1 MKRTHLNLGLLA
13 VAAGL
18 GVAVFFSQKKD
29 EPGPPLTPLK
39 SAAVTRIAV
48 EHPGTPAIR
57 LEKQGG
63 QWLLAAPVKAEVD
76 EFEINA
82 LVGLAEAE
90 TKEKLEGAKLAELE
104 LEPPR
109 YTITLDDT
117 PIAFGGVEPL
127 QYRRYVKVG
136 EAVSLI
142 EDPPSA
148 ALDKDYA
155 DLVAKGLFPVGAEI
169 ERIELPKLTLAKAD
183 GKWTLTPPDP
193 RPGADEMQKLADAWK
208 NARSMWNEQAA
219 AAPARGDHVKV
230 TLKGGEVREF
240 VIAATDPQ
248 FKLHRPDL
256 GVTFVLS
263 KALADDM
270 LKLAAPP
277 VTQPPPAA
285 ETPAPAQQGKP
296 EP

>member
-1 MKRTHLNLGLLA
+1 MTRTQLNLGLLA
-13 VAAGL
+13 VAAAL
-18 GVAVFFSQKKD
+18 GGAVYFSQKKD

-48 EHPGTPAIR
+48 EHPGAPALR
-57 LEKQGG
+57 LEKRDG
-63 QWLLAAPVKAEVD
+63 QWFLAQPVQAAVD
-76 EFEINA
+76 EFEVNA
-82 LVGLAEAE
+82 LVALAEVEA
-90 TKEKLEGAKLAELE
+90 KDKLEGAKLAELE

-117 PIAFGGVEPL
+117 AIAFGGVEPL

-136 EAVSLI
+136 DVVALI

-155 DLVAKGLFPVGAEI
+155 DLVAKGLFPASAEI
-169 ERIELPKLTLAKAD
+169 ERIQLPKLTIAKAD
-183 GKWTLTPPDP
+183 GKWVLTPPDP
-193 RPGADEMQKLADAWK
+193 RPGADEMQKLIDAWK
-208 NARSMWNEQAA
+208 NARSMWNEQASGL
-219 AAPARGDHVKV
+219 PVKGDRVKV
-230 TLKGGEVREF
+230 TLKGGEAREF
-240 VIAATDPQ
+240 VVAATDPQ

-277 VTQPPPAA
+277 AMPPPEA
-285 ETPAPAQQGKP
+285 EIPAPAQ
-296 EP
+296 

>member
-1 MKRTHLNLGLLA
+1 MKRAQLNLGLLA

-18 GVAVFFSQKKD
+18 GVAVFLSQKK
-29 EPGPPLTPLK
+29 EERGPPLTPLK

-48 EHPGTPAIR
+48 EHPGAPAIR

-63 QWLLAAPVKAEVD
+63 QWFLAAPVKAEVD

-90 TKEKLEGAKLAELE
+90 AKEKLEGAKLTELE

-117 PIAFGGVEPL
+117 VIAFGGVEPL

-136 EAVSLI
+136 EVVSLI

-155 DLVAKGLFPVGAEI
+155 DLVAKGLFPVSSEI
-169 ERIELPKLTLAKAD
+169 ERIELPKLTLAKTGGTWA
-183 GKWTLTPPDP
+183 LTPPDP

-208 NARSMWNEQAA
+208 NARSMWNEQAG
-219 AAPARGDHVKV
+219 AAPARGDRVKV
-230 TLKGGEVREF
+230 TLKGGQVREF

-256 GVTFVLS
+256 GVNFVLS

-277 VTQPPPAA
+277 VTPPPAA
-285 ETPAPAQQGKP
+285 EPAP
-296 EP
+296 